1 MFWNETAT
9 HRSTHI
15 ANDTVVDTTTVT
27 EYKTPNTDTFKF
39 SVDPAKPGS
48 DGSAI
53 VNISGDSSN
62 PKPSWGM
69 TIS

>member
-15 ANDTVVDTTTVT
+15 VNNKVVVTTEIT
-27 EYKTPNTDTFKF
+27 EYKTPNTDTFKY
-39 SVDPAKPGS
+39 SMDSAKPGA

-53 VNISGDSSN
+53 VNLSGDSTN

>member
-15 ANDTVVDTTTVT
+15 VDGKVVDTTKIT
-27 EYKTPNTDTFKF
+27 EYKTPNTDTFKY
-39 SVDPAKPGS
+39 SMDLAKPES

-53 VNISGDSSN
+53 VHLSGDSVK
-62 PKPSWGM
+62 PAPSWGM